1 LTRVDRHCG
10 RGPHIGDPHSPV
22 SIDHATH
29 WHLSACARSLWAG
42 VGLPPPLS
50 SAAPSPFPPTSVSR
64 WAPPLHPVPS
74 SHLKGASHYRCP
86 PFSLV
91 PIFPLPKA
99 RATLPLCP
107 LVLLSEL
114 GHRKAAAAPDESWS
128 VATAAPIG
136 ELCLQKNFLLFP
148 GHVTFP
154 PPSQR
159 ASGPLGLIDDYQR
172 CPLLAVLKPNRLIR
186 KHMDANCSIFHLS
199 IFLGLSN
206 PQG

>member
-1 LTRVDRHCG
+1 VAEAHTSATPTPLFRLTTPHTGTSPPVPEACG
-10 RGPHIGDPHSPV
+10 PV
-22 SIDHATH
+22 LAFHH
-29 WHLSACARSLWAG
+29 RCRR
-42 VGLPPPLS
+42 PP
-50 SAAPSPFPPTSVSR
+50 PSPFPPTSVSR

-128 VATAAPIG
+128 IATAAPIG
-136 ELCLQKNFLLFP
+136 ELCLQKNFLPFP

-186 KHMDANCSIFHLS
+186 KHMDANCSIFHLR